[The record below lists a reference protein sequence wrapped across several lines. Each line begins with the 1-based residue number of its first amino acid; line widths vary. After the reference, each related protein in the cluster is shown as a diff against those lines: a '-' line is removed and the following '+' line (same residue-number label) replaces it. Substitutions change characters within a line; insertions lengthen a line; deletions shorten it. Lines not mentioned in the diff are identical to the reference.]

1 MLPKPLH
8 TYVTISEIAVRQK
21 RLEAAVGWSA
31 VYSIEEISDAVQRLG
46 EEASV
51 EHLTS
56 LLSLGRRR
64 DIQAGF
70 EENYT
75 PAVVR
80 QIQSNLEQYN
90 LLTGG
95 VSL

>member
-1 MLPKPLH
+1 
-8 TYVTISEIAVRQK
+8 
-21 RLEAAVGWSA
+21 
-31 VYSIEEISDAVQRLG
+31 
-46 EEASV
+46 
-51 EHLTS
+51 
-56 LLSLGRRR
+56 RR